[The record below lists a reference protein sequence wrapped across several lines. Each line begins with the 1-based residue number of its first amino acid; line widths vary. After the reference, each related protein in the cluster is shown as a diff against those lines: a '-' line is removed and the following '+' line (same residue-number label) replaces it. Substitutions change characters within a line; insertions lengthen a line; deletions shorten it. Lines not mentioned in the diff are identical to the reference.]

1 MSNSIQPWPTHEAA
15 NVAGWTLESIPIAC
29 MRIVFSSTGG
39 LSATEAWEELDS
51 LDVQLCWL
59 DDSKEAHFEQIA
71 LQKPDTHEPECK
83 EKVIDIKIIHYMSL
97 KTHHALQHQKQSLLR
112 CDKKTTS
119 DGKSCSTSTCT
130 VGLIIKM

>member
-71 LQKPDTHEPECK
+71 LQKPDTHEPEFK
-83 EKVIDIKIIHYMSL
+83 RKGHRYKDHPLYVAQNTPRFATPKAISPAMW
-97 KTHHALQHQKQSLLR
+97 
-112 CDKKTTS
+112 
-119 DGKSCSTSTCT
+119 
-130 VGLIIKM
+130 